1 MQNINQKLGNL
12 EYPKEVRFVGKI
24 MADTKS
30 LHSTLFL
37 LYELDT
43 PDTDTCSI
51 RVNDTS
57 AKHSSS
63 KAGLTRSLT
72 EPCKKAPVKGI

>member
-12 EYPKEVRFVGKI
+12 EYLKEVRFVGKI

-37 LYELDT
+37 
-43 PDTDTCSI
+43 
-51 RVNDTS
+51 
-57 AKHSSS
+57 
-63 KAGLTRSLT
+63 
-72 EPCKKAPVKGI
+72 